1 MDREME
7 APCERCGVR
16 PGAYHLIL
24 SAHTFRYPGCYEP
37 IEKWLCEKCI
47 QEVVEA
53 TGEALKNPCSPPIT
67 QEVDRLAAWVVAELP
82 SDLRRDPL
90 EEEAVSDYA
99 IRILKVL
106 MAEIERLVSEITGLI
121 GECDSADC
129 LFSR

>member
-1 MDREME
+1 MDRE
-7 APCERCGVR
+7 CERCGDR
-16 PGAYHLIL
+16 PGIYHLCI
-24 SAHTFRYPGCYEP
+24 SAHPYRYPACYDP
-37 IEKWLCEKCI
+37 IEKRLCENCTR
-47 QEVVEA
+47 QVVEA